1 MIKIFYN
8 LIFIVILLQI
18 FYMSNNHPVNN
29 YKMWKDLSGKLYSY
43 LLVNVKNEEVAK
55 DILQDVFLKI
65 TEKKE
70 LFRSD
75 ENYRGWVFRITKNM
89 LIDYFRKNKKHI
101 ELQLFT
107 ERDESLE
114 ETPQTYESLMP
125 ALDEFINNLPPKYKE
140 PLVLS
145 DIQGM
150 NQKQIAEKLN
160 LSLSGAK
167 SRVQRARKLLKE
179 SFLECSTYEFDK
191 LGRVI
196 DFHPTGD
203 KCVCNRI

>member
-1 MIKIFYN
+1 MIKIFDN

-125 ALDEFINNLPPKYKE
+125 ALDE
-140 PLVLS
+140 
-145 DIQGM
+145 
-150 NQKQIAEKLN
+150 
-160 LSLSGAK
+160 
-167 SRVQRARKLLKE
+167 
-179 SFLECSTYEFDK
+179 
-191 LGRVI
+191 
-196 DFHPTGD
+196 
-203 KCVCNRI
+203 